1 MPKYNEQT
9 EMDFCSHVENRV
21 KEQYDLD
28 DGGDLCFSL
37 MEMGVIAEDA
47 SIDEAA
53 RIVAMHME
61 QA

>member
-1 MPKYNEQT
+1 
-9 EMDFCSHVENRV
+9 MDFCDKVDARVE
-21 KEQYDLD
+21 EQYGLQ
-28 DGGDLCFSL
+28 DGGDLCFNLVES
-37 MEMGVIAEDA
+37 GVISESM